1 MALGSGIGSAIGGIG
16 GGIAVL
22 AGAAGDNGDKYRK
35 EALKAWKKL
44 KVSDFDFR
52 ALSAPELKLVAQAF
66 PQVYNAIVPEE
77 VQTIVEGPENRLAQ
91 ARALGRT
98 EEIAR
103 SGSGL
108 IDRLGAQEAMQRLA
122 AEGNAA
128 DEGVLRNMAARGQ
141 LGAGDELQARL
152 VSSANQN
159 NAAAQA
165 AASMTRDAA
174 MRRLAANEQAF
185 GQAGQMRAAD
195 VGIQQANAGFVNNFN
210 ALAAQLQNQAA
221 QQNAAARERA
231 QAYNVGQKQGIA
243 NENEQARY
251 TTALENLNRS
261 NRLKAGNTDENIRIT
276 QGMTGVLSQLGQS
289 ADQQQAN
296 RAQAIVGLGQ
306 GIGGAA
312 GGAFG
317 F

>member
-1 MALGSGIGSAIGGIG
+1 MPVAGLGGGIG
-16 GGIAVL
+16 GIVGGAAVL
-22 AGAAGDNGDKYRK
+22 AGAAGDNGDKYRQ

-44 KVSDFDFR
+44 KASDFDFR
-52 ALSAPELKLVAQAF
+52 SLSPPELKLVAQAF
-66 PQVYNAIVPEE
+66 PQVYDAIVPDEAK
-77 VQTIVEGPENRLAQ
+77 TIVEDPANQLAQ

-98 EEIAR
+98 EEVAR

-108 IDRLGAQEAMQRLA
+108 VDRLNAQEAMQRLA
-122 AEGNAA
+122 SESQAA

-141 LGAGDELQARL
+141 LGGGDELQARL
-152 VSSANQN
+152 VGSANRN

-185 GQAGQMRAAD
+185 GQAGQMRSAD
-195 VGIQQANAGFVNNFN
+195 IGVQGANAGFINNFN
-210 ALAAQLQNQAA
+210 ALAANLQTQAA
-221 QQNAAARERA
+221 ANNAAARERA
-231 QAYNVGQKQGIA
+231 AGYNVQTKQGIA
-243 NENEQARY
+243 DTNEQARY
-251 TTALENLNRS
+251 GTALENVNRQ

-276 QGMTGVLSQLGQS
+276 QGMANVLGQLGSS
-289 ADQQQAN
+289 ADQQQQQK
-296 RAQAIVGLGQ
+296 AQAIVGLGQ